1 MSTRFRNLLK
11 RWKTQPK
18 VSSIPHG
25 NCRPWTEQKLPF
37 LSRAHTPQLATSL
50 IYTMIDHPVICHH
63 ERTFPTPS

>member
-1 MSTRFRNLLK
+1 MSTSFRNLLK

-18 VSSIPHG
+18 VNSIPHG

-50 IYTMIDHPVICHH
+50 IYTMIA
-63 ERTFPTPS
+63 